1 MTNEPANEPANDSL
15 NEPLKGVEQPFIDA
29 ILNAK
34 KSLYKNTINE
44 PKLGTEEAQS
54 LKLLNK
60 YLMCLDLLYQHSV
73 KNSKNSSA
81 IKPSNQIV
89 LEKIPENSREIV
101 NTALDVI
108 FHYFKMADLDKIP
121 YQHFIKYHLRE
132 NQFLLKE

>member
-1 MTNEPANEPANDSL
+1 MTNEPANEPAK
-15 NEPLKGVEQPFIDA
+15 EQLKGVEKPFIDA
-29 ILNAK
+29 IISAK
-34 KSLYKNTINE
+34 KSLYTNTIIK
-44 PKLGTEEAQS
+44 PKLGTKDAQRLDS
-54 LKLLNK
+54 LET
-60 YLMCLDLLYQHSV
+60 YLMCLDLLYQNSV

-89 LEKIPENSREIV
+89 LEKIPEDSREIV